1 MSLYKF
7 QDAVGLKNATCRVG
21 WCDKSRKA
29 TIQVSIAHATSHVF
43 WGYYWGWIL
52 LRIILPDAVF
62 RLKTQKKMGIRF
74 CLEPESLYA
83 VSHFSLCL
91 EYQITNLWI
100 NFPFVVLW
108 VSVLI
113 LYNNVYGNLHCIF
126 LYRKTI
132 HKTCCK
138 TVVCK
143 NVWKKL

>member
-43 WGYYWGWIL
+43 GGYYWGWIL

-62 RLKTQKKMGIRF
+62 RLKTQKKMGFRF

-91 EYQITNLWI
+91 EYQITDLWM
-100 NFPFVVLW
+100 NFPFVVLCR
-108 VSVLI
+108 SVLI
-113 LYNNVYGNLHCIF
+113 LYNNVYGNLHCI
-126 LYRKTI
+126 LLCIKTS

-138 TVVCK
+138 TAICEK
-143 NVWKKL
+143 HWKKL